1 MPGGP
6 MLQRDGA
13 SGARTGAG
21 AILEQRDVMPADER
35 ERAEVRRR
43 GERWRAPYATDPAA
57 TRGRLIP
64 EAISPTRSDFQR
76 DRDRIIHSSA
86 FRRLKHKTQVFV
98 HHEGDHYRTRLT
110 HTLEVSQIAR
120 ALARAL
126 GLDEDLAE
134 ALALSHDLGHTCF
147 GHTGEDTLD
156 ACMAAHG
163 GFDHNAQALR
173 LVTRLERRYA
183 GFDGLNLAWETLE
196 GLVKHNGPLL
206 EPDGRPTRRWTARG
220 IPAAIVEYNALNDL
234 ELTRF
239 AGPEAQAAALADDIA
254 YDSHDLDDGLRAG
267 LFDLSDLA
275 EVPFLRGL
283 LDEIDRLHPNLEASR
298 KIHELA
304 RRVITRFVEDV
315 IAESTRRI
323 AALDPRSVADIRA
336 ARAPVIAF
344 SEAIARADA
353 EIKAF
358 LFARM
363 YRHPGVLAVRE
374 KANLIVSDLFARFTA
389 EPGAMPDE
397 WSADLA
403 GAGEGRIARRVAD
416 YIAGMTDTYAALA
429 HKRLFTETPDLLWR
443 PNSRGLPLA
452 EP

>member
-1 MPGGP
+1 M
-6 MLQRDGA
+6 RH
-13 SGARTGAG
+13 
-21 AILEQRDVMPADER
+21 
-35 ERAEVRRR
+35 R
-43 GERWRAPYATDPAA
+43 GERWRARYATDPAA

-76 DRDRIIHSSA
+76 DRDRIIHSAA

-147 GHTGEDTLD
+147 GHTGEDALD
-156 ACMAAHG
+156 ALMAAHG

-173 LVTRLERRYA
+173 IVTRLERRYA

-206 EPDGRPTRRWTARG
+206 TKEGDPTQRWAGRG
-220 IPAAIVEYNALNDL
+220 IPAAILEYNTQNDL
-234 ELTRF
+234 DLARF

-267 LFDLSDLA
+267 LFELSDLDG
-275 EVPFLRGL
+275 VPFLRDI
-283 LDEIDRLHPNLEASR
+283 LDEIDALHPNLEESR

-315 IAESTRRI
+315 IAESTQRI
-323 AALDPRSVADIRA
+323 EALAPASVADIRA
-336 ARAPVIAF
+336 ADEAVVSF
-344 SEAIARADA
+344 SPALEEADA
-353 EIKAF
+353 AIKRF
-358 LFARM
+358 LYARM
-363 YRHPGVLAVRE
+363 YRHPSVLAVRA
-374 KANLIVSDLFARFTA
+374 KADIIVADLFDAFSTNPA
-389 EPGAMPDE
+389 CMPEE
-397 WSADLA
+397 WRA
-403 GAGEGRIARRVAD
+403 GLEAAGEGRIARRVAD
-416 YIAGMTDTYAALA
+416 YIAGMTDTYAVLA
-429 HKRLFTETPDLLWR
+429 HKRLFPTTPDLHWS
-443 PNSRGLPLA
+443 PESRGLPLA
-452 EP
+452 EG